1 MNTIPNG
8 PVPPSRVNPQCLL
21 LYGPPKVGKT
31 SACAALPNS
40 LLLELEPG
48 GADFVSARK
57 VDIPDMDGLLAI
69 LKDLTERR
77 KAGQPAARRLVVDTI
92 DVVDWWADRLALS
105 RYKAT
110 PLGKDFPGTSIIEL
124 PMGAGY
130 FRLREEMGSMLW
142 LFSQA
147 AEEVILLAHVRDKF
161 LDKSSGM
168 VAAQDIDLTGKVRN
182 IVCSRCSGIGL
193 LRRDYQDKLY
203 ACFKTS
209 ETVNCSSRCPHLSG
223 QEILLGERA
232 NGGLAFHWDSIYL
245 PDTPSANGSVASPGG
260 GTVAGTVGALL

>member
-1 MNTIPNG
+1 MPTTIPTG
-8 PVPPSRVNPQCLL
+8 PVPPSRKNPQMLL

-31 SACAALPNS
+31 SACAALPDS

-48 GADFVSARK
+48 GADFISARK
-57 VDIPDMDGLLAI
+57 VDIPDMEGPDGLLAV

-77 KAGQPAARRLVVDTI
+77 KAGKPAARRLVVDTI
-92 DVVDWWADRLALS
+92 DVVDWWSDRLALS

-130 FRLREEMGSMLW
+130 FRLREEMGHMLW

-147 AEEVILLAHVRDKF
+147 AEEVVLLAHVRDKY
-161 LDKSSGM
+161 LDKPAGSTGA

-193 LRRDYQDKLY
+193 LRRDYQDRLW

-232 NGGLAFHWDSIYL
+232 NGTLHFHWESIYL
-245 PDTPSANGSVASPGG
+245 PEPPEPPFGGSP
-260 GTVAGTVGALL
+260 TT